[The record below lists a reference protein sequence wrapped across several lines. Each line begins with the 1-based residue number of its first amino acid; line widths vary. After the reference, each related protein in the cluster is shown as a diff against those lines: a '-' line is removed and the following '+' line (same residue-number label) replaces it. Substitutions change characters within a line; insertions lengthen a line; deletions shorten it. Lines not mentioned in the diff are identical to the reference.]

1 MLGITIDDL
10 PAIQRA
16 EFLHYLAVAE
26 REAATS
32 PRACPVDVLVEAV
45 CAAFGLDSEED
56 DLAVARDVEGV
67 IVDIRRT
74 VADWN
79 EFAQVL
85 WARRHELREDLA

>member
-26 REAATS
+26 QEATES
-32 PRACPVDVLVEAV
+32 PGACSVDVLVEAV
-45 CAAFGLDSEED
+45 CAAFGLDPDEGE
-56 DLAVARDVEGV
+56 LGVAPDVV
-67 IVDIRRT
+67 NVVVDVRRT
-74 VADWN
+74 AAGWD
-79 EFAQVL
+79 EFGPAL